1 MKNKVDISVALL
13 AYDKIIHQGSK
24 GEQGHEFEG
33 LTASSDF
40 DGYTLVLQDKL
51 SSLTIF
57 FHNKYEL
64 EGPDNKAMDR
74 LIKNIEYVAKLAD

>member
-1 MKNKVDISVALL
+1 MKNKIDINLALL
-13 AYDKIIHQGSK
+13 AFDIVMRSGEKTDTGST
-24 GEQGHEFEG
+24 FEG
-33 LTASSDF
+33 VTASSDF

-74 LIKNIEYVAKLAD
+74 LIKNIEHIAKSN

>member
-1 MKNKVDISVALL
+1 MKNKIDISIALL
-13 AYDKIIHQGSK
+13 AFDKVVQQGEK
-24 GEQGHEFEG
+24 VEQGHTFEG

-51 SSLTIF
+51 STLTIF

-64 EGPDNKAMDR
+64 EGPDSKAMDR
-74 LIKNIEYVAKLAD
+74 LIKNIEYIAKLD

>member
-1 MKNKVDISVALL
+1 MKNKIDVNTALL
-13 AYDKIIHQGSK
+13 AFDIIVQQGEKDAK
-24 GEQGHEFEG
+24 GHTFEG

-40 DGYTLVLQDKL
+40 DGYTLVLEDKL

-64 EGPDNKAMDR
+64 EGPDSKAMDR
-74 LIKNIEYVAKLAD
+74 LVKNIEYVAKLEQ

>member
-1 MKNKVDISVALL
+1 MKNKIDINLALL
-13 AYDKIIHQGSK
+13 AFDKVVKQGIKS
-24 GEQGHEFEG
+24 EDGHTFEG
-33 LTASSDF
+33 ITASSDF

-74 LIKNIEYVAKLAD
+74 LTKNIEYIAKLND

>member
-1 MKNKVDISVALL
+1 MKNKIDINVALL
-13 AYDKIIHQGSK
+13 AFDKVMQSGIKKTDGTS
-24 GEQGHEFEG
+24 FEG

-40 DGYTLVLQDKL
+40 DGYTLVIQDKL

-64 EGPDNKAMDR
+64 DGPDNKAMDR
-74 LIKNIEYVAKLAD
+74 LVKNIEYVAKMEQ

>member
-1 MKNKVDISVALL
+1 MKNKIDINTALL
-13 AYDKIIHQGSK
+13 AFDKIMQLGVKGTDGST
-24 GEQGHEFEG
+24 FEG

-64 EGPDNKAMDR
+64 DGPDNKAMDR
-74 LIKNIEYVAKLAD
+74 LVKNIEYVAKLEQ

>member
-1 MKNKVDISVALL
+1 MKNKIDINLALL
-13 AYDKIIHQGSK
+13 AFDKIRQV
-24 GEQGHEFEG
+24 GEQSQQGCTFEG
-33 LTASSDF
+33 VTASSDF

-64 EGPDNKAMDR
+64 EGPDSKAMDR
-74 LIKNIEYVAKLAD
+74 LVKNIEHIAKSA